1 MVKRTSKRRLDAELV
16 RQGLFPDT
24 KTALRSILAGDVSTH
39 DRRLSFAGEPVE
51 EGVFPLTWRKMPSS
65 TGSPA
70 KLSRLSCVETS
81 PARIERSAVFVS
93 GNKP

>member
-51 EGVFPLTWRKMPSS
+51 EGIFLHVPRLCHCT
-65 TGSPA
+65 PA
-70 KLSRLSCVETS
+70 WAKEWDSLI
-81 PARIERSAVFVS
+81 PAL
-93 GNKP
+93 